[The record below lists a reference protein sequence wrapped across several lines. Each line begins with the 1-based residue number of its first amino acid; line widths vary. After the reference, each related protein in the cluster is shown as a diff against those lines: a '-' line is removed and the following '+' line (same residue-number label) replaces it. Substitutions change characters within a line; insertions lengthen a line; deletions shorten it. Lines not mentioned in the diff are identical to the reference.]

1 MTKTEFHEL
10 MRRRNG
16 GLDVRL
22 RWHPE
27 SDSVSIEVV
36 DDQTGETHE
45 APVPREAALDA
56 FEHPF
61 AFLARS
67 A

>member
-10 MRRRNG
+10 MRRQNG
-16 GLDVRL
+16 GLEVRL

-27 SDSVSIEVV
+27 TDSVSIEVV
-36 DDQTGETHE
+36 DDQTGQTHE
-45 APVPREAALDA
+45 ADVPRESALEA

>member
-1 MTKTEFHEL
+1 MTNVEFREL

-27 SDSVSIEVV
+27 TDSVSIVIV
-36 DDQTGETHE
+36 DDQTGEKHE
-45 APVPREAALDA
+45 SDVPRDAALDA

-61 AFLARS
+61 AYLRLS
-67 A
+67 

>member
-1 MTKTEFHEL
+1 MTDVEFREL
-10 MRRRNG
+10 MRRSGG

-27 SDSVSIEVV
+27 TDSVSIEIV
-36 DDQTGETHE
+36 DDQTGEKHE
-45 APVPREAALDA
+45 SDVPRESALDA

-61 AFLARS
+61 AYLRLS
-67 A
+67 

>member
-1 MTKTEFHEL
+1 MTVTDFREL
-10 MRRRNG
+10 MRRRAA

-27 SDSVSIEVV
+27 TDSVSIEVV
-36 DDQTGETHE
+36 DDHTGETHE
-45 APVPREAALDA
+45 AEVPADAALEA

-61 AFLARS
+61 AFLSEA

>member
-1 MTKTEFHEL
+1 MTNTEFREL
-10 MRRRNG
+10 MRRRDA
-16 GLDVRL
+16 GLEIRL

-36 DDQTGETHE
+36 DDRTGEVHE
-45 APVPREAALDA
+45 ADVPRDAALDA

-61 AFLARS
+61 AFLAR
-67 A
+67 AA

>member
-36 DDQTGETHE
+36 DDQTGEKHE
-45 APVPREAALDA
+45 APVPRDAALEA

-61 AFLARS
+61 AFLAR
-67 A
+67 AA

>member
-36 DDQTGETHE
+36 DDQTGEKHE
-45 APVPREAALDA
+45 APVPREAALEA

-61 AFLARS
+61 AFLAR
-67 A
+67 AA

>member
-10 MRRRNG
+10 MRRQNG

-27 SDSVSIEVV
+27 TDSVSIEVI
-36 DDQTGETHE
+36 DDQTGQVLE
-45 APVPREAALDA
+45 APVPRESALEA

-61 AFLARS
+61 VYLTRTA
-67 A
+67 

>member
-27 SDSVSIEVV
+27 TDSVSIEVV
-36 DDQTGETHE
+36 DDQTGETQE
-45 APVPREAALDA
+45 AQVPRDAALEA

-61 AFLARS
+61 AFLAR
-67 A
+67 AA